1 MAEVAESFGV
11 TGIRVT
17 KASQLESAMQQA
29 QEIPGPVLIDV
40 VTDIGA
46 VAPKGTTERSQLAL
60 PKGVLN

>member
-1 MAEVAESFGV
+1 
-11 TGIRVT
+11 
-17 KASQLESAMQQA
+17 MQQA

>member
-11 TGIRVT
+11 KGIRVT

-29 QEIPGPVLIDV
+29 HETPGPVLIDV

-46 VAPKGTTERSQLAL
+46 VAPKGTTERSTIPL
-60 PKGVLN
+60 PKNLGK